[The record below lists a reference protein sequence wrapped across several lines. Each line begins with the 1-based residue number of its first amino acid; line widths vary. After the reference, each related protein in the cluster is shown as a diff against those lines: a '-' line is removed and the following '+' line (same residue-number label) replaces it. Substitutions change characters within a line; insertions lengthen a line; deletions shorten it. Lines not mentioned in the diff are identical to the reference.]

1 VEIHDPEF
9 RILSS
14 PSEPAPFELRRP
26 TLNAQLPTLL
36 DNAALAQRHPRHQ
49 ATSRIAAAS
58 VRGFRSTLAALDF
71 TEIHTPKI
79 VGSATETGAS
89 VFALDYFGRRAF
101 LAQSPQFYKQIMVGA
116 LERVYEVGPVFRA
129 EPHNTARHLAQ
140 YTSLDAEL
148 GFIED
153 HVDVMAMLQRALSG
167 MVEAVAG
174 HCRSDLELLGI
185 DLPGVPDD
193 IPYLHFSDA
202 QEMIEASTGQ
212 HVVGEP
218 DLSPGDE
225 RWVGD
230 WARREHGSEF
240 VFVVGYPMVK
250 RPFYTHPDPRRPQF
264 SNSFDLLFR
273 GMELV
278 TGGQRLHLY
287 GDYLAA
293 LSGVDVAPLDGY
305 LAAFRHGMPPHGG
318 FAIGLE
324 RWVARLVGA
333 DNVREVTLFPRDLTR
348 LSP

>member
-1 VEIHDPEF
+1 
-9 RILSS
+9 
-14 PSEPAPFELRRP
+14 
-26 TLNAQLPTLL
+26 
-36 DNAALAQRHPRHQ
+36 
-49 ATSRIAAAS
+49 
-58 VRGFRSTLAALDF
+58 
-71 TEIHTPKI
+71 
-79 VGSATETGAS
+79 
-89 VFALDYFGRRAF
+89 
-101 LAQSPQFYKQIMVGA
+101 
-116 LERVYEVGPVFRA
+116 
-129 EPHNTARHLAQ
+129 
-140 YTSLDAEL
+140 
-148 GFIED
+148 
-153 HVDVMAMLQRALSG
+153 
-167 MVEAVAG
+167 
-174 HCRSDLELLGI
+174 
-185 DLPGVPDD
+185 
-193 IPYLHFSDA
+193 
-202 QEMIEASTGQ
+202 
-212 HVVGEP
+212 VVGEP